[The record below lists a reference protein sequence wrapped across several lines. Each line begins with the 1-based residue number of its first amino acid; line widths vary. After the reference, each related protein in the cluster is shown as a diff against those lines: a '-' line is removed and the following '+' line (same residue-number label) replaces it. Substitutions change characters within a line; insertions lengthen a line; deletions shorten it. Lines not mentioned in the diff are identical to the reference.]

1 MGKYAFT
8 GYTALDPHFA
18 GGLAL
23 DMAAM
28 FKQHLQGLN
37 SSGAFRVRRI
47 TVSPSC
53 NNRQSRSRQRTTT
66 HHPLVSKTSPA
77 FVCSDG
83 LQLIIMVNTNALSGM
98 DSAQPRWSLA
108 AVAPQQVAVHHI
120 TFSFPWASNDEST
133 FSRQRKIAPA
143 PPACHQIVWDALA
156 HCHYMHSVCISYGSS

>member
-8 GYTALDPHFA
+8 GYTALDPRFA

-23 DMAAM
+23 VMAAM
-28 FKQHLQGLN
+28 FKKHLLGLN

-47 TVSPSC
+47 TLSPSC

-83 LQLIIMVNTNALSGM
+83 LQLIIMVNTNTLSGM
-98 DSAQPRWSLA
+98 DGAQPRWSLA
-108 AVAPQQVAVHHI
+108 VVAPQQVAVHHF
-120 TFSFPWASNDEST
+120 TSASLGLQMTNGLLTST
-133 FSRQRKIAPA
+133 QDSPCATRMSPK
-143 PPACHQIVWDALA
+143 
-156 HCHYMHSVCISYGSS
+156 SSGCLGPLPLYA